1 MEEEVEFEG
10 QSYLKVLAVESL
22 ACMSSKAF
30 HIDVGDLGAS
40 GGFIVRYESG
50 GLQAYR
56 NSCPHTG
63 APLNWTPDQF
73 LTRSGR
79 YIQCSIHGAMFMIDS
94 GECFSGPCG
103 GQFLKPLTVI
113 ERAGCAYIRLL
124 DIQKS
129 PSK

>member
-1 MEEEVEFEG
+1 MEKIEFEG
-10 QSYLKVLAVESL
+10 QMYVQVQETVSL
-22 ACMSSKAF
+22 ECMSSKEFAA
-30 HIDVGDLGAS
+30 DGLGSS
-40 GGFIVRYESG
+40 GGFVVREESG
-50 GLQAYR
+50 NLKAYQ

-79 YIQCSIHGAMFMIDS
+79 YIQCSIHGAMFLVSS
-94 GECFSGPCG
+94 GECFSGPCSG
-103 GQFLKPLTVI
+103 RFLKPLAVV
-113 ERAGCAYIRLL
+113 EQDGYAYIRLL

>member
-1 MEEEVEFEG
+1 VVEIEFEG
-10 QSYLKVLAVESL
+10 QVYVEVLETISL
-22 ACMSSKAF
+22 DCMSSKEF
-30 HIDVGDLGAS
+30 TSDGLGS
-40 GGFIVRYESG
+40 RGGFIVREESG
-50 GLQAYR
+50 GLKAYE

-79 YIQCSIHGAMFMIDS
+79 YIQCSIHGAMFLVSS
-94 GECFSGPCG
+94 GECFSGPCSG
-103 GQFLKPLTVI
+103 RFLKPLSVV
-113 ERAGCAYIRLL
+113 EQDGHAYIRLL

>member
-1 MEEEVEFEG
+1 MANIEFEG
-10 QSYLKVLAVESL
+10 QEYVQVLETHSL
-22 ACMSSKAF
+22 ERMSSKEFNAE
-30 HIDVGDLGAS
+30 GLGAS
-40 GGFIVRYESG
+40 GGFVVREETG
-50 GLQAYR
+50 DLKAYL

-79 YIQCSIHGAMFMIDS
+79 YIQCSIHGAMFLSGS
-94 GECFSGPCG
+94 GECFSGPCS
-103 GQFLKPLTVI
+103 GQFLKALTVV
-113 ERAGCAYIRLL
+113 EQAGYAYIRLQ